1 MTSRMTLLAQI
12 DAMLATSYGEPDA
25 DEPVEDEDAIEEDE
39 VLDDGPIEIA
49 RRMSRD

>member
-1 MTSRMTLLAQI
+1 
-12 DAMLATSYGEPDA
+12 MLATSYGEPDA
-25 DEPVEDEDAIEEDE
+25 DEPVEDEDVLDEDE